1 MLAGQSTAIPKTADG
16 AVEMMRQLKI
26 TRDTAVKARTM
37 AMNTLKQIIVH
48 APPVLREALHD
59 LTNHGLLTRC
69 AGLRPGPIDT
79 PTAPAKHTLRALAR
93 RWMALTDEIAI
104 HDQHLARLTTET
116 SPTLREG
123 FGVGAHTAAEL
134 LIIFGDNP
142 YSAWA
147 LDRHNGNRGLHLM
160 TSLDWLISEA
170 IQRLGP
176 DADPGSVTEDVRR
189 LQVGLPAEDE
199 FSVLL
204 TWLGRCRLVHKLDQ
218 RQSPR
223 SSRESWAVP
232 DLVAVFDYHGHE
244 LPVLI
249 EVKTTR
255 FNINRLSWRRAYRDA
270 LVRYADML
278 NLPLLVAWRFGNIW
292 TLAARAESPAAF
304 DRRCIPAAYVAPRSH
319 TDGIFPRRALPDGR
333 ITGLGATRDF
343 HHGLL
348 VDVRLF
354 EPSPIRYRIDFGK
367 AFTHTL
373 MTELAGDFAFSLRP
387 GCGMHFKIR
396 KLEETE
402 TGFHG
407 RIEEAYWMNAAE
419 ERFTIAPG
427 VFPLF
432 LCLEQESIVT
442 EQADYVTQSF
452 VIPDKFPIEFAHR
465 ALVTLLR
472 FSTRRDDVHW
482 RRTLEGRMSLP
493 LAEAGLRQAAD
504 DALQAGFLQ
513 YGMDVKPEIV
523 PDFLLPYRSTS
534 TSQE

>member
-1 MLAGQSTAIPKTADG
+1 MS
-16 AVEMMRQLKI
+16 
-26 TRDTAVKARTM
+26 
-37 AMNTLKQIIVH
+37 
-48 APPVLREALHD
+48 
-59 LTNHGLLTRC
+59 
-69 AGLRPGPIDT
+69 
-79 PTAPAKHTLRALAR
+79 
-93 RWMALTDEIAI
+93 
-104 HDQHLARLTTET
+104 
-116 SPTLREG
+116 
-123 FGVGAHTAAEL
+123 
-134 LIIFGDNP
+134 
-142 YSAWA
+142 
-147 LDRHNGNRGLHLM
+147 
-160 TSLDWLISEA
+160 SLDWLISEA
-170 IQRLGP
+170 IQQLGL
-176 DADPGSVTEDVRR
+176 DADSGAVTERVRR

-244 LPVLI
+244 LPLLI

-255 FNINRLSWRRAYRDA
+255 FNNNCLSWRPAYRDA
-270 LVRYADML
+270 MVRYADML

-292 TLAARAESPAAF
+292 TL
-304 DRRCIPAAYVAPRSH
+304 
-319 TDGIFPRRALPDGR
+319 
-333 ITGLGATRDF
+333 
-343 HHGLL
+343 
-348 VDVRLF
+348 VDVRLL

-407 RIEEAYWMNAAE
+407 RIEEAYWMNTAE
-419 ERFTIAPG
+419 ERFTTAPG

-442 EQADYVTQSF
+442 EQADHVTQSF
-452 VIPDKFPIEFAHR
+452 VIPDTPASEFAHR

-472 FSTRRDDVHW
+472 FSTRKDDVHW
-482 RRTLEGRMSLP
+482 RRTLEGQISLP

-513 YGMDVKPEIV
+513 YGMNIEPRIV